1 MSIEGEPI
9 KPDTIEK
16 GAKLEEA
23 INHCKTIQE
32 EYLLVHMKN
41 IFILYKLDKIHE
53 FMNNIN
59 SQIQNINID
68 DNCIEKIKDKLN
80 SRQNLIENFSDLS
93 KIVNKIQ
100 NTKETQNLKGL
111 TNENTNGELVTLTG
125 GANQPGSL
133 TSFIKDLK
141 LKITEAIKTVREQ
154 LIPYDNIIKNFNKD
168 GTYSDIEEVL
178 EKDDFNEDEI
188 LKVIRTLFERKNKNS
203 YDKIESVLTR
213 CYALGELYFV
223 KHDLFIVIAKQYKLF
238 LKAAIYIFRIAVLM
252 LEISEKFQCQEIN
265 AIQSIIQKFE
275 MDIAKS
281 LPGVDKLS
289 IQQGGAGENII
300 TQFYKQIK
308 RVMDITKNN
317 TDYDSSENKYRS

>member
-1 MSIEGEPI
+1 MLNKGINLPLGRNYTVVKNNPYPLVNTEREQIAQNSDKLFNKINIIDKIQYPDNDKITKLNTFHDKLQIQNTDNLSIEGEPI
-9 KPDTIEK
+9 KDDTIEK
-16 GAKLEEA
+16 GAKLEDA

-41 IFILYKLDKIHE
+41 IFVLYKLDKIHE

-111 TNENTNGELVTLTG
+111 TNINTNGELVTLTG

-141 LKITEAIKTVREQ
+141 LK
-154 LIPYDNIIKNFNKD
+154 L
-168 GTYSDIEEVL
+168 
-178 EKDDFNEDEI
+178 
-188 LKVIRTLFERKNKNS
+188 LKL
-203 YDKIESVLTR
+203 
-213 CYALGELYFV
+213 
-223 KHDLFIVIAKQYKLF
+223 
-238 LKAAIYIFRIAVLM
+238 
-252 LEISEKFQCQEIN
+252 
-265 AIQSIIQKFE
+265 
-275 MDIAKS
+275 
-281 LPGVDKLS
+281 
-289 IQQGGAGENII
+289 
-300 TQFYKQIK
+300 
-308 RVMDITKNN
+308 
-317 TDYDSSENKYRS
+317 